1 MNRKIVLAGG
11 TGFIGRFLQQKFKA
25 EGFDVLIISRGPD
38 GINWQEE
45 KAVIEALNGAACV
58 INLAGKSVDCR
69 YNKRNKELIMRS
81 RVDTTRQLQSCV
93 EKCTLAPLLWIN
105 ASSATI
111 YRHATDRPMDEVHGE
126 IGNGF
131 SVSVARAWE
140 KAFFE
145 RPVAGTRKAALRIS
159 IVLGKDGGVLLPYK
173 RLVQYGLGGTQGHGR
188 QMFSWIHIEDVYRI
202 IRFLMAHEDMKGVYN
217 CTAPYPVSNQVLM
230 QTLRGVLKPWLYLPA
245 PRALLEMGAL
255 LIGTETEL
263 ILKSRWVFPQRLL
276 DHGFTFQYPH
286 LETALKDLL

>member
-11 TGFIGRFLQQKFKA
+11 TGFIGRFLQRKFKA
-25 EGFDVLIISRGPD
+25 EGFEVLIISRGPD

-45 KAVIEALNGAACV
+45 KAVIEALDGAACV

-93 EKCTLAPLLWIN
+93 EKCTLAPSLWIN

-126 IGNGF
+126 IGTGF
-131 SVSVARAWE
+131 SVSVASAWE

-173 RLVQYGLGGTQGHGR
+173 RLVQYGLGGAQGHGR

-202 IRFLMAHEDMKGVYN
+202 IRFVMAHEDMQGVYN

-230 QTLRGVLKPWLYLPA
+230 QTLRGVLKPWLHLPA

-255 LIGTETEL
+255 FIGTETEL